1 MATLNKL
8 YISENTDKKL
18 RVLKSRTGLTPNL
31 LIRYGLAF
39 SLEEDGIPDQSLYG
53 DDQFREFNRYT
64 LTGPWDLYFTS
75 LLKERILEDYLDP
88 EKDFEIQFKAHIA
101 RGVHLIYQ
109 RLKSLEDIGEM
120 IEHVQKRAKL
130 HSNSLDET
138 IDELVDE

>member
-8 YISENTDKKL
+8 FVSEETDKKL

-64 LTGPWDLYFTS
+64 LTGPWDLYFTA
-75 LLKERILEDYLDP
+75 LLKERIIEDDLDP
-88 EKDFEIQFKAHIA
+88 ERDFEIQFKAHIS

-120 IEHVQKRAKL
+120 IEHVQKRIML
-130 HSNSLDET
+130 HSKSIDET
-138 IDELVDE
+138 IVELIDE

>member
-8 YISENTDKKL
+8 YISEDTDKKL

-75 LLKERILEDYLDP
+75 LLKERILEDDLDP
-88 EKDFEIQFKAHIA
+88 ERDFENQFKAHIA

-109 RLKSLEDIGEM
+109 RLKSLEDIGDM
-120 IEHVQKRAKL
+120 IEHVQKRVKL
-130 HSNSLDET
+130 HSKSIDKT
-138 IDELVDE
+138 IEELVDE

>member
-8 YISENTDKKL
+8 YISEDTDKKL

-31 LIRYGLAF
+31 LIRYGMAF
-39 SLEEDGIPDQSLYG
+39 SLEEDGMPDQSLYG

-64 LTGPWDLYFTS
+64 LTGPWDLYFTA
-75 LLKERILEDYLDP
+75 LVKERILEDDLDP
-88 EKDFEIQFKAHIA
+88 ERDFELQFKAHIA

-109 RLKSLEDIGEM
+109 RLKSLEDIGDM
-120 IEHVQKRAKL
+120 IEHVQKRMKL
-130 HSNSLDET
+130 HSNSMDAT

>member
-8 YISENTDKKL
+8 YISEDTDKKL

-39 SLEEDGIPDQSLYG
+39 SLEEDGLPDQSLYG

-75 LLKERILEDYLDP
+75 LLKERILEDELDP
-88 EKDFEIQFKAHIA
+88 ERDFEIQFKAHIA

-109 RLKSLEDIGEM
+109 RLKSLEDIGDM
-120 IEHVQKRAKL
+120 IEHVQKRMKL
-130 HSNSLDET
+130 HSNPLNEA
-138 IDELVDE
+138 IRELVDE

>member
-8 YISENTDKKL
+8 YISEDTDKKL

-53 DDQFREFNRYT
+53 DDHFREFNRYT

-75 LLKERILEDYLDP
+75 LLKERILEDDLDP
-88 EKDFEIQFKAHIA
+88 ERDFEIQFKAHIA
-101 RGVHLIYQ
+101 RGVYLIYQ
-109 RLKSLEDIGEM
+109 RLKSLEDIGDM
-120 IEHVQKRAKL
+120 IEHVQKKIKL
-130 HSNSLDET
+130 HSNPLNKV
-138 IDELVDE
+138 IRELVDE

>member
-1 MATLNKL
+1 MTTLNKL

-18 RVLKSRTGLTPNL
+18 RVLKNRTGLTPNL

-39 SLEEDGIPDQSLYG
+39 SLEEDGLPDQSLYG

-75 LLKERILEDYLDP
+75 LLKERILEDELDQQ
-88 EKDFEIQFKAHIA
+88 DFEIQFKAHIA

-109 RLKSLEDIGEM
+109 RLKSLEDIGDM
-120 IEHVQKRAKL
+120 IEHVQKKIKL
-130 HSNSLDET
+130 HSNPLNKAIREL
-138 IDELVDE
+138 IDE

>member
-8 YISENTDKKL
+8 YISEATDKKL
-18 RVLKSRTGLTPNL
+18 RVLKMRTGLTPNL

-53 DDQFREFNRYT
+53 DDQYREFNRYT

-75 LLKERILEDYLDP
+75 LVKERIIRDDLDP
-88 EKDFEIQFKAHIA
+88 ERDFELQFKAHIA

-109 RLKSLEDIGEM
+109 RLKSIEDIGEM
-120 IEHVQKRAKL
+120 IEHVQKRMKL
-130 HSNSLDET
+130 HSNPLNQAIRELTDE
-138 IDELVDE
+138 

>member
-8 YISENTDKKL
+8 YISEDTDKKL

-39 SLEEDGIPDQSLYG
+39 SLEEDGMPDQSLYG

-64 LTGPWDLYFTS
+64 LTGPWDLYFTA
-75 LLKERILEDYLDP
+75 LVKERIIDDDLDP
-88 EKDFEIQFKAHIA
+88 ERDFEIQFKAHIA

-109 RLKSLEDIGEM
+109 RLKSLEDIGDM
-120 IEHVQKRAKL
+120 IEHVQKRMKL
-130 HSNSLDET
+130 YSKSLDET

>member
-1 MATLNKL
+1 MGTLNKL

-18 RVLKSRTGLTPNL
+18 RVLKGRTGLTPNL

-75 LLKERILEDYLDP
+75 LLKERILEDELDP

-120 IEHVQKRAKL
+120 IEHVQKKMKL
-130 HSNSLDET
+130 HSKSLDET
-138 IDELVDE
+138 IDELVK